1 MSVAGRNG
9 KENFT
14 CVSRVVGAF
23 FSLLGIG
30 AEEPLLLDGM
40 DEIRDVRTIPGLEE
54 RVRESVR
61 NALKWDQK

>member
-23 FSLLGIG
+23 FSLLGIR
-30 AEEPLLLDGM
+30 AEEPILLDGM
-40 DEIRDVRTIPGLEE
+40 DEVRDVRTVPGLEAN
-54 RVRESVR
+54 VRESVR
-61 NALKWDQK
+61 NALAGD